1 MIDWQ
6 HHDPVSRTDECFI
19 GSSSTKHFYKSAAA
33 MENEQAVVGDDVASP
48 ATATTDD
55 SAATKTAQKELQRVR
70 EEFNQQ
76 RARMKELYLAK
87 ENECKRLAAETTS
100 ARKELEE
107 AKAQLRIMEYSRE
120 KDAEEQRNKVEAENR
135 TLKQLVNETLDE
147 SSIMRDTVHQ
157 LQSEN
162 ARLADEIHQLRDE
175 LADSNQVS
183 PSLAKTV
190 QQAKKIILKFGAAD
204 TSSCDNL
211 EESMRKAQEDAEVL
225 RSLVVPLEEEI
236 KSLKEKLRLAYEVIE
251 THMPTTKATAVPTQD
266 QPQTSALIG
275 MLASTA
281 SIDEPVNHCEQCVV
295 HEQTLVHA
303 QEEERK
309 RAAAW
314 EKSTERLREQV
325 AKESALRADLEVQW
339 HRKREEH
346 KNEVQK
352 LTERT
357 IEMEQALDKL
367 RNDYAQLKVTLRDE
381 LQKLTQERENIYY
394 RLNGLQ
400 QDNEFLSGKYIASSD
415 TLKDQE
421 INFPQSIAELQEL
434 VLTLHE
440 NLIVAKAGCEF
451 AERKARS
458 MQDEVTLLQEQQHCR
473 DREAQ
478 KSEQH
483 YLHKQHQLQEQL
495 RKQQQDFQQLVALRE
510 ELERTVTE
518 HGKQNSELR
527 MQIIELHACNER
539 LERQNGDLRSKMTVL
554 QEDLANNEAVQK
566 DFVKLS
572 QSLQMQLEKIRSADT
587 QVRWQD
593 DDDVDQCPNCKKEF
607 TVTRRK
613 QHCRHCGTIYCQP
626 CLSKSVPSGPNRKP
640 ARVCDVCHT
649 LLVQDTAPYFSREP
663 PQSP

>member
-1 MIDWQ
+1 MESEKDKSE
-6 HHDPVSRTDECFI
+6 PPTA
-19 GSSSTKHFYKSAAA
+19 GSTVT
-33 MENEQAVVGDDVASP
+33 E
-48 ATATTDD
+48 AT
-55 SAATKTAQKELQRVR
+55 SGSQNQSAQKEILRMR

-87 ENECKRLAAETTS
+87 ENECKRFATESVNT
-100 ARKELEE
+100 RKELEE
-107 AKAQLRIMEYSRE
+107 AKAQLMIMEYSRE
-120 KDAEEQRNKVEAENR
+120 KDAEEQRNKVEDENR

-147 SSIMRDTVHQ
+147 SSIMRESVKQMKD
-157 LQSEN
+157 EN
-162 ARLADEIHQLRDE
+162 TRLMDEIRQLKEE

-190 QQAKKIILKFGAAD
+190 QQAKKIILKLGAAD
-204 TSSCDNL
+204 SSSCDNL
-211 EESMRKAQEDAEVL
+211 EDSMRKVKKYAQEDAEVL

-236 KSLKEKLRLAYEVIE
+236 KSLKEKLRLAYEEIE
-251 THMPTTKATAVPTQD
+251 SYTTTREQNKDGA
-266 QPQTSALIG
+266 QTSALIG
-275 MLASTA
+275 MLNPASPLQEPPSA
-281 SIDEPVNHCEQCVV
+281 SELQPSQPCEQCST
-295 HEQTLVHA
+295 HEANIARQ
-303 QEEERK
+303 QEEEKK
-309 RAAAW
+309 RTTAW
-314 EKSTERLREQV
+314 EKSLERLKEQV
-325 AKESALRADLEVQW
+325 AKEAALRADLEVQW
-339 HRKREEH
+339 HKKREEH

-352 LTERT
+352 LTEWST
-357 IEMEQALDKL
+357 DTEQALEKL
-367 RNDYAQLKVTLRDE
+367 RREYGQLKIALRDE
-381 LQKLTQERENIYY
+381 LQKLTQEREHIYY
-394 RLNGLQ
+394 KLNSLQ

-415 TLKDQE
+415 ALKDQE
-421 INFPQSIAELQEL
+421 INFPQSIEELQEL

-440 NLIVAKAGCEF
+440 NLIVTKAGCEF

-458 MQDEVTLLQEQQHCR
+458 MQDEVALLQEQQRCR
-473 DREAQ
+473 DREVKKA
-478 KSEQH
+478 EQH
-483 YLHKQHQLQEQL
+483 FTHKEHQLLDQL
-495 RKQQQDFQQLVALRE
+495 RKQEHDFNLLESVRE
-510 ELERTVTE
+510 ELERTGIE
-518 HGKQNSELR
+518 QQKQNSDLR
-527 MQIIELHACNER
+527 MQIIELQACNER
-539 LERQNGDLRSKMTVL
+539 LDRQNNDLRSKMMVL

>member
-1 MIDWQ
+1 
-6 HHDPVSRTDECFI
+6 
-19 GSSSTKHFYKSAAA
+19 
-33 MENEQAVVGDDVASP
+33 MEGEKEQTVEPSP
-48 ATATTDD
+48 AASTAKEE
-55 SAATKTAQKELQRVR
+55 SATAQKELARMR

-87 ENECKRLAAETTS
+87 ESTGPHAENEANQRYECKRHAAEATA

-120 KDAEEQRNKVEAENR
+120 KDAEEQRNKVEDENR

-147 SSIMRDTVHQ
+147 SSCMRESVQQ
-157 LQSEN
+157 LQDEN
-162 ARLADEIHQLRDE
+162 GRLLEEIRQLKEE

-190 QQAKKIILKFGAAD
+190 QQAKKIILKLGAAD
-204 TSSCDNL
+204 SSSCDNL

-236 KSLKEKLRLAYEVIE
+236 KSLKEKLRLAYEEIE
-251 THMPTTKATAVPTQD
+251 TYSATRDAPKREASSSSSSHSSHSSSSAQ
-266 QPQTSALIG
+266 QTSAMLGMIG
-275 MLASTA
+275 AQPAPPEGEPAEKPCERCAAHEAALAR
-281 SIDEPVNHCEQCVV
+281 Q
-295 HEQTLVHA
+295 

-309 RAAAW
+309 RTTGW
-314 EKSTERLREQV
+314 EKSVERLREQV
-325 AKESALRADLEVQW
+325 VKEAALRADLEVQW
-339 HRKREEH
+339 HKKREEH

-352 LTERT
+352 LTDWATETER
-357 IEMEQALDKL
+357 ALDKL
-367 RNDYAQLKVTLRDE
+367 RRDYGQLKVALRDE
-381 LQKLTQERENIYY
+381 LQKLTQEREHVCY

-400 QDNEFLSGKYIASSD
+400 QDNDFLSGKYVASSD
-415 TLKDQE
+415 ALKDQE
-421 INFPQSIAELQEL
+421 INLPQSIEELQEL

-440 NLIVAKAGCEF
+440 NLIVTKAGCEF

-458 MQDEVTLLQEQQHCR
+458 MQDEVALLQEQQHCR
-473 DREAQ
+473 DREA
-478 KSEQH
+478 KKAEQH
-483 YLHKQHQLQEQL
+483 YHQKQHQLHEQL
-495 RKQQQDFQQLVALRE
+495 RKQQHDFQLLDSLRS
-510 ELERTVTE
+510 ELECAEVE
-518 HGKQNSELR
+518 HKKQNSELR
-527 MQIIELHACNER
+527 MQIIELQAANER
-539 LERQNGDLRSKMTVL
+539 LDRQNGDLRSKMTVL

-626 CLSKSVPSGPNRKP
+626 CLGKSVPSGPNRKP

>member
-1 MIDWQ
+1 
-6 HHDPVSRTDECFI
+6 
-19 GSSSTKHFYKSAAA
+19 
-33 MENEQAVVGDDVASP
+33 MEGEKEKVTEPSPGNVGKEETSM
-48 ATATTDD
+48 
-55 SAATKTAQKELQRVR
+55 AQKELLRMR

-87 ENECKRLAAETTS
+87 ENECKRHAAEATAT
-100 ARKELEE
+100 RKELEE
-107 AKAQLRIMEYSRE
+107 AKAQLMIMEYSRE
-120 KDAEEQRNKVEAENR
+120 KDAEEQRNKVEDENR

-147 SSIMRDTVHQ
+147 SSCMRESVQQ
-157 LQSEN
+157 LHEEN
-162 ARLADEIHQLRDE
+162 GQLIEEIRQLKEE

-190 QQAKKIILKFGAAD
+190 QQAKKIILKLGAAD
-204 TSSCDNL
+204 SSSCDNL

-236 KSLKEKLRLAYEVIE
+236 KSLKEKLRLAYEEIE
-251 THMPTTKATAVPTQD
+251 TYTATRDVQKREGGK
-266 QPQTSALIG
+266 QQTSAMLG
-275 MLASTA
+275 MLGSSQPDQQPPSTVV
-281 SIDEPVNHCEQCVV
+281 DEPEPVKPCERCA
-295 HEQTLVHA
+295 TLETTLTRQ
-303 QEEERK
+303 QEEEKK
-309 RAAAW
+309 RVAGW
-314 EKSTERLREQV
+314 EKSVDRLKEQV
-325 AKESALRADLEVQW
+325 AKEAALRADLEVQW
-339 HRKREEH
+339 HKKREEH

-352 LTERT
+352 LTDWATET
-357 IEMEQALDKL
+357 EQALDKL
-367 RNDYAQLKVTLRDE
+367 RREYGQLKVALREE
-381 LQKLTQERENIYY
+381 LQKLTQEREHVCY
-394 RLNGLQ
+394 RLNNLQ
-400 QDNEFLSGKYIASSD
+400 QDNDFLSGKYIASSD
-415 TLKDQE
+415 ALKDQE
-421 INFPQSIAELQEL
+421 INFPQSIEELQEL

-440 NLIVAKAGCEF
+440 NLIVTKAGCEF

-458 MQDEVTLLQEQQHCR
+458 MQDEVALLQEQQHCR
-473 DREAQ
+473 DREA
-478 KSEQH
+478 KKAEQH
-483 YLHKQHQLQEQL
+483 YHQKQHQLLEQL
-495 RKQQQDFQQLVALRE
+495 RKQQHDFQLLESMRS
-510 ELERTVTE
+510 ELASAEVE
-518 HGKQNSELR
+518 QKKQNSELR
-527 MQIIELHACNER
+527 MQIIELQAANER
-539 LERQNGDLRSKMTVL
+539 LDRQNGDLRSKMMVL

>member
-1 MIDWQ
+1 
-6 HHDPVSRTDECFI
+6 
-19 GSSSTKHFYKSAAA
+19 
-33 MENEQAVVGDDVASP
+33 MENERD
-48 ATATTDD
+48 ATADGAAAPTDD
-55 SAATKTAQKELQRVR
+55 GGPMKTAQKELLRVR

-87 ENECKRLAAETTS
+87 ENECKRLAAES
-100 ARKELEE
+100 AGARKELEE

-120 KDAEEQRNKVEAENR
+120 KDAEEQRNKVEDENR

-147 SSIMRDTVHQ
+147 SSIMRDTVQQ
-157 LQSEN
+157 LQCEN
-162 ARLADEIHQLRDE
+162 ARLVEEIQQLRDE

-236 KSLKEKLRLAYEVIE
+236 KSLKEKLRLAYEEIE
-251 THMPTTKATAVPTQD
+251 TYTATQSAGPSHVP
-266 QPQTSALIG
+266 PQSSTLLG
-275 MLASTA
+275 MLAPA
-281 SIDEPVNHCEQCVV
+281 PEEPPIAAPCEKCVA
-295 HEQTLVHA
+295 HEQALARA
-303 QEEERK
+303 QDEQRK
-309 RAAAW
+309 QAAAS
-314 EKSTERLREQV
+314 EKCAERLREQV
-325 AKESALRADLEVQW
+325 AKEAALRADLEVQW

-346 KNEVQK
+346 KTEVQK
-352 LTERT
+352 LTDRAADT
-357 IEMEQALDKL
+357 EQVLDKL
-367 RNDYAQLKVTLRDE
+367 RRDYAQLKVALRDE
-381 LQKLTQERENIYY
+381 LQQLTQEREHICY

-400 QDNEFLSGKYIASSD
+400 QDNDFLSGKYIASSD
-415 TLKDQE
+415 ALKDQE

-440 NLIVAKAGCEF
+440 NLIVTKAGCEF

-458 MQDEVTLLQEQQHCR
+458 MQDEVALLQEQQHCR

-483 YLHKQHQLQEQL
+483 YLHKQHQQQEQL
-495 RKQQQDFQQLVALRE
+495 RKQQHDFQQLGALRD
-510 ELERTVTE
+510 ELERTVAE
-518 HGKQNSELR
+518 HQKQNSELR

-539 LERQNGDLRSKMTVL
+539 LERQNGDLRSKMAVL

>member
-1 MIDWQ
+1 MASE
-6 HHDPVSRTDECFI
+6 VS
-19 GSSSTKHFYKSAAA
+19 GAAEPA
-33 MENEQAVVGDDVASP
+33 AVEEG
-48 ATATTDD
+48 
-55 SAATKTAQKELQRVR
+55 AAIESQLKNAQKELLRVR

-76 RARMKELYLAK
+76 RARMKELYLSK
-87 ENECKRLAAETTS
+87 ENECRKLALEANT

-107 AKAQLRIMEYSRE
+107 MKAQFTILEYSRE
-120 KDAEEQRNKVEAENR
+120 KDAEEHSNKNEDEVR

-147 SSIMRDTVHQ
+147 SSIMRDSLKELQDENSRLTEEITQ
-157 LQSEN
+157 LKE
-162 ARLADEIHQLRDE
+162 E

-204 TSSCDNL
+204 SGSCDNL
-211 EESMRKAQEDAEVL
+211 EESMRKVKKYAQEDAEVL

-236 KSLKEKLRLAYEVIE
+236 KSLKEKLRLAYEEIE
-251 THMPTTKATAVPTQD
+251 TFTVARDKKDV
-266 QPQTSALIG
+266 QTSALIG
-275 MLASTA
+275 MLTVAGTGSTG
-281 SIDEPVNHCEQCVV
+281 SSGSSVPVQQVPEVDTRVACENCAAL
-295 HEQTLVHA
+295 EATLA
-303 QEEERK
+303 QQVESERK
-309 RAAAW
+309 QNATW
-314 EKSTERLREQV
+314 EKSVERLKEQI
-325 AKESALRADLEVQW
+325 AKEAALRADLEVQW

-352 LTERT
+352 VSDRAARTE
-357 IEMEQALDKL
+357 AVLDKL
-367 RNDYAQLKVTLRDE
+367 RRDFEQLNVDLSE
-381 LQKLTQERENIYY
+381 EVAKLTEEREQVYY
-394 RLNGLQ
+394 KLNSLQ
-400 QDNEFLSGKYIASSD
+400 QDNEFLSGKYIANSVA
-415 TLKDQE
+415 LKDLE
-421 INFPQSIAELQEL
+421 INFPQSIEELQEL

-440 NLIVAKAGCEF
+440 NLIVTKAGCEF

-458 MQDEVTLLQEQQHCR
+458 MQDEVALLQEQQHCR
-473 DREAQ
+473 DREAK
-478 KSEQH
+478 KSELH
-483 YLHKQHQLQEQL
+483 YMQKHYQLQEQL
-495 RKQQQDFQQLVALRE
+495 KRQHHDFQQLSGQRD
-510 ELERTVTE
+510 ELERADAE
-518 HGKQNSELR
+518 HKKQNSELR
-527 MQIIELHACNER
+527 MQIIELQATNER
-539 LERQNGDLRSKMTVL
+539 LDRQNGDLRTKMTVL

>member
-1 MIDWQ
+1 
-6 HHDPVSRTDECFI
+6 
-19 GSSSTKHFYKSAAA
+19 
-33 MENEQAVVGDDVASP
+33 MEGEKETAEPPAGAGTVVNNAPETQIQS
-48 ATATTDD
+48 
-55 SAATKTAQKELQRVR
+55 AQKELLRMR

-87 ENECKRLAAETTS
+87 ENECRRLAADSAT

-107 AKAQLRIMEYSRE
+107 AKAQLMIMEYSRE
-120 KDAEEQRNKVEAENR
+120 KDAEEQRNKVEDENR

-147 SSIMRDTVHQ
+147 SSLMRESVQQMKD
-157 LQSEN
+157 EN
-162 ARLADEIHQLRDE
+162 GRLAEEIRQLKEE

-190 QQAKKIILKFGAAD
+190 QQAKKIILKLGAAD
-204 TSSCDNL
+204 SSSCDNL
-211 EESMRKAQEDAEVL
+211 EDSMRKVKKYAQEDAEVL

-236 KSLKEKLRLAYEVIE
+236 KSLKEKLRLAYEEIE
-251 THMPTTKATAVPTQD
+251 TYTTAREK
-266 QPQTSALIG
+266 QPKDGTQTSALIG
-275 MLASTA
+275 MLAPA
-281 SIDEPVNHCEQCVV
+281 GPAQEPPAANEPPPCEQCAT
-295 HEQTLVHA
+295 HQANLA
-303 QEEERK
+303 RQQEEERK
-309 RAAAW
+309 RTVAW
-314 EKSTERLREQV
+314 EKSCDRLKEQV
-325 AKESALRADLEVQW
+325 TKEAALRADLEVQW
-339 HRKREEH
+339 HKKREEH

-352 LTERT
+352 LTEWST
-357 IEMEQALDKL
+357 DTEQALDKL
-367 RNDYAQLKVTLRDE
+367 RREYGQLKIALRDE
-381 LQKLTQERENIYY
+381 LQKLTQEREHICY
-394 RLNGLQ
+394 RLNSLQ
-400 QDNEFLSGKYIASSD
+400 QDNDFLSGKYIASSD
-415 TLKDQE
+415 ALKDQE
-421 INFPQSIAELQEL
+421 INFPQSIEELQEL

-440 NLIVAKAGCEF
+440 NLIVTKAGCEF

-458 MQDEVTLLQEQQHCR
+458 MQDEVALLQEQQRCR
-473 DREAQ
+473 DREVKKA
-478 KSEQH
+478 EQH
-483 YLHKQHQLQEQL
+483 FIQKQHVLLEQL
-495 RKQQQDFQQLVALRE
+495 RKQEHDFNLLVSVRE
-510 ELERTVTE
+510 ELERTDVE
-518 HGKQNSELR
+518 QQKQNSDLR
-527 MQIIELHACNER
+527 MQIIELQACNER
-539 LERQNGDLRSKMTVL
+539 LDRQNNDLRSKMMVL

>member
-1 MIDWQ
+1 MEGEKEQ
-6 HHDPVSRTDECFI
+6 TVEPSPAA
-19 GSSSTKHFYKSAAA
+19 SAAK
-33 MENEQAVVGDDVASP
+33 EE
-48 ATATTDD
+48 
-55 SAATKTAQKELQRVR
+55 SATAQKELARMR

-87 ENECKRLAAETTS
+87 ENECKRHAAEATA

-120 KDAEEQRNKVEAENR
+120 KDAEEQRNKVEDENR

-147 SSIMRDTVHQ
+147 SSCMRESVQQ
-157 LQSEN
+157 LQDEN
-162 ARLADEIHQLRDE
+162 GRLLEEIRQLKEE

-190 QQAKKIILKFGAAD
+190 QQAKKIILKLGAAD
-204 TSSCDNL
+204 SSSCDNL
-211 EESMRKAQEDAEVL
+211 EESMRKVKKYAQEDAEVL

-236 KSLKEKLRLAYEVIE
+236 KSLKEKLRLAYEEIE
-251 THMPTTKATAVPTQD
+251 TYSATRDAPKREASSSSSSHSSHSSSSAQ
-266 QPQTSALIG
+266 QTSAMLGMIG
-275 MLASTA
+275 AQPAPPEGEPAEKPCERCAAHEAALAR
-281 SIDEPVNHCEQCVV
+281 Q
-295 HEQTLVHA
+295 

-309 RAAAW
+309 RTAGW
-314 EKSTERLREQV
+314 EKSLQRLREQV
-325 AKESALRADLEVQW
+325 AKEAALRADPEVQW
-339 HRKREEH
+339 HKKREEH

-352 LTERT
+352 LTDWATETER
-357 IEMEQALDKL
+357 ALDKL
-367 RNDYAQLKVTLRDE
+367 RREYGQLKVALRDE
-381 LQKLTQERENIYY
+381 LQKLTQEREHVCY

-400 QDNEFLSGKYIASSD
+400 QDNDFLSGKYVASSD
-415 TLKDQE
+415 ALKDQE
-421 INFPQSIAELQEL
+421 INLPQSIEELQEL

-440 NLIVAKAGCEF
+440 NLIVTKAGCEF

-458 MQDEVTLLQEQQHCR
+458 MQDEVALLQEQQHCR
-473 DREAQ
+473 DREA
-478 KSEQH
+478 KKAEQH
-483 YLHKQHQLQEQL
+483 YHQKQHQLHEQL
-495 RKQQQDFQQLVALRE
+495 RKQQHDFQLLDSLRS
-510 ELERTVTE
+510 ELECAEVE
-518 HGKQNSELR
+518 HKKQNSELR
-527 MQIIELHACNER
+527 MQIIELQAANER
-539 LERQNGDLRSKMTVL
+539 LDRQNGDLRSKMTVL

-626 CLSKSVPSGPNRKP
+626 CLGKSVPSGPNRKP

>member
-1 MIDWQ
+1 
-6 HHDPVSRTDECFI
+6 
-19 GSSSTKHFYKSAAA
+19 
-33 MENEQAVVGDDVASP
+33 MEN
-48 ATATTDD
+48 
-55 SAATKTAQKELQRVR
+55 AQKELLRVR

-87 ENECKRLAAETTS
+87 ESECKRFVAESMS

-107 AKAQLRIMEYSRE
+107 AKAQLMIMEYSRE
-120 KDAEEQRNKVEAENR
+120 KDAEEHRNKTEDENR

-147 SSIMRDTVHQ
+147 SSIMRESVKQ
-157 LQSEN
+157 LQDEN
-162 ARLADEIHQLRDE
+162 GRLMEEIIQLKE
-175 LADSNQVS
+175 EIADSNQVS

-190 QQAKKIILKFGAAD
+190 QQAKKIILKFGTTD
-204 TSSCDNL
+204 SSGCDNL
-211 EESMRKAQEDAEVL
+211 EESMRKVKKYAQEDAEVL

-236 KSLKEKLRLAYEVIE
+236 KSLKEKLRLAYEEIE
-251 THMPTTKATAVPTQD
+251 TYAVRDKKRDVP
-266 QPQTSALIG
+266 TSALIG
-275 MLASTA
+275 MLTTPGGVNESTNA
-281 SIDEPVNHCEQCVV
+281 DRPERSCEQCAG
-295 HEQTLVHA
+295 HEAAKVQQA
-303 QEEERK
+303 EEDRK
-309 RAAAW
+309 RTAAW
-314 EKSTERLREQV
+314 EKSLERLKEQV

-346 KNEVQK
+346 KSEVQK
-352 LTERT
+352 LTDAT
-357 IEMEQALDKL
+357 TQMEQGFEKL
-367 RNDYAQLKVTLRDE
+367 RRDYAQLKDTLRDE
-381 LQKLTQERENIYY
+381 LQKLTQEREHVCY

-400 QDNEFLSGKYIASSD
+400 QDNEFLAGRYIASSD
-415 TLKDQE
+415 ALKDQE
-421 INFPQSIAELQEL
+421 INLPQSIEELQEL

-440 NLIVAKAGCEF
+440 NLIVTKAGCEF

-458 MQDEVTLLQEQQHCR
+458 MQDEVALLQEQQHCR

-478 KSEQH
+478 KAEQH
-483 YLHKQHQLQEQL
+483 FAQKQHQLQEQL
-495 RKQQQDFQQLVALRE
+495 RKQLHDFQQLGAQRD
-510 ELERTVTE
+510 ELERADAE
-518 HGKQNSELR
+518 HKKQNSELR
-527 MQIIELHACNER
+527 MQIIELQAANER
-539 LERQNGDLRSKMTVL
+539 LDRQNGDLRSKMAVL

-593 DDDVDQCPNCKKEF
+593 DEDVDQCPNCKKEF

-613 QHCRHCGTIYCQP
+613 QHCRHCGTVYCQP